1 MARPNKNNI
10 GSFPFD
16 VDFFDDRIMVRIN
29 GEFGAKGIIIV
40 VKLLCAVY
48 RQGYFLRWSIDEQYL
63 MKRYLSGISVELID
77 QVLKRLLKWG
87 FFNNDLFK
95 SDNILTS
102 VEIQRNYF
110 NAIKRRAS
118 LRNTSF
124 PFLLLNPERPNDVSA
139 YKNEVNV
146 CNNGVSVSNNEENVA
161 ENEVYVINNPDFCK
175 NKGFYGADRDGIN
188 VPKKE
193 FLHTETGVSAYKNPD
208 NGNRNSKNG
217 DKNHISA
224 YKNPLDEHFAA
235 KRELSH
241 AETGVSVD
249 KNSGLCMQKLKEGEN
264 NNCDIDDSNGVSAN
278 NNGVSVSNNE
288 GIVCNNSDSV
298 DKNPP
303 IYNNIYNHHQ
313 HQQHHHQHKE
323 SEVQNDDFGEQK
335 GKEGLQELESD
346 LQNLLKEEIWKD
358 VFCKN
363 HKIDKDT
370 LPELIQQFKIH
381 CISQG
386 KIDHI
391 DYNDTKSHFGNWLR
405 INTKPL
411 KNISYGT
418 NGKGSQVQR
427 RRTDITSER
436 KENYHS
442 SF

>member
-193 FLHTETGVSAYKNPD
+193 FLHTETGVSVYKNPD

-224 YKNPLDEHFAA
+224 YKNPLDEHFAT

-264 NNCDIDDSNGVSAN
+264 NNSDIDDSNGISVC

-288 GIVCNNSDSV
+288 ENVCNNSDSV

-323 SEVQNDDFGEQK
+323 SEVQNDDFVEQK
-335 GKEGLQELESD
+335 GKEVLQELDRD
-346 LQNLLKEEIWKD
+346 LKNLQKDEIWVDGFCMNHRIQKYDLPNLLQK
-358 VFCKN
+358 
-363 HKIDKDT
+363 
-370 LPELIQQFKIH
+370 FKFH
-381 CISQG
+381 CISEG
-386 KIDHI
+386 KITHKDL
-391 DYNDTKSHFGNWLR
+391 NDTKTHLGAWLR
-405 INTKPL
+405 INQNQQNTK
-411 KNISYGT
+411 S
-418 NGKGSQVQR
+418 NGIEKGNRTQR
-427 RRTDITSER
+427 SRASENS
-436 KENYHS
+436 KEPKNYHIPL
-442 SF
+442 